1 MPTSQA
7 CQHQHQ
13 ANFSSLKTRTKKP
26 HCNIAAAM
34 LQSGALERNAVLIK
48 NPQTV
53 LWGSGGAGAQRTI
66 SVYMCT
72 HMYIY
77 AHVYTHEATFLLT
90 ISSCGQ
96 LRTTPDNSRLA
107 DNSGQAG
114 QAPGRSQHKAD
125 HSTDCLMAVQGR

>member
-66 SVYMCT
+66 SAGVVRSCSHT
-72 HMYIY
+72 TTPHPHHTIPTGEGREGGGPTNVPSYIFS
-77 AHVYTHEATFLLT
+77 YTHTGPLT
-90 ISSCGQ
+90 PQCEYHLCVSQNGQ
-96 LRTTPDNSRLA
+96 SHPIQLE
-107 DNSGQAG
+107 
-114 QAPGRSQHKAD
+114 
-125 HSTDCLMAVQGR
+125 